1 MTTHPARLR
10 LLLAA
15 LALVVPAAAL
25 LHAEPSAG
33 SILPPAAQGTVDFRR
48 DIYPVLSARCFKC
61 HQGASASSGYR
72 LDLRAEL
79 LGETTGKPV
88 VAVGHSAASRLI
100 HLVAGLVPGKRMPQ
114 KAEPLTAREIG
125 LLRAWIDQ
133 GLKWDEALLPAV
145 VDTPKHWA
153 FRPVAVSESPRP
165 QNAAWVR
172 NPIDAFIA
180 ARHESKG
187 LTPAPEAPR
196 RTLIR
201 RLTLDLTGLPPT
213 PEEIEA
219 FVNDRP
225 ARLPDL
231 ASLPTGPAGAY
242 ERLVE
247 RLLTSPHHGERWAR
261 HWLDVA
267 RWAESEGYES
277 NHPRLY
283 TWRYRDWVVR
293 AFATDRP
300 YDQFVH
306 AQVAGDEMLPYR
318 DENLIATGFLAGARL
333 SSNEEDQGR
342 QRNDMLVDITNATA
356 NALLGLTMHC
366 AQCHSH
372 KFDPISARDYYRFQG
387 FFVKGQVANLALR
400 NPELWAAFEAARP
413 PEYEPALKLQLALFE
428 SARARLTER
437 ARKAL
442 SAEALEAL
450 AIPSERR
457 TPQQEKLARE
467 ADLKFQFTPNQ
478 IENAIAAEDKAL
490 YAELKKKLAAM
501 EKKMPDRPQTFGFYS
516 PATSPT
522 KIDVLPMKGFYPLPY
537 RPAELKS
544 ARPYLL
550 VSGEIHR
557 RGAAVDVGWPAVFGA
572 VKPDAVEKHP
582 RLALAGWLTSPRNP
596 LTARVW
602 VNRLWQYHF
611 GRGLVATPS
620 DFGLKGAPPTHPEL
634 LDWLAAELM
643 RSGWSTRHMHR
654 LIVTSAT
661 YRQSAQPHAGNSK
674 IDPDNKLWWRWAPR
688 RLEAEAVRDSMLA
701 VSGELDRRVGG
712 SSDLDSK
719 KSVRRSLYL
728 FQRRAN
734 MPAFQPLFDGPNAV
748 LESCAVR
755 HVSTVPLQAL
765 YLLNNEFSVARAK
778 AFAQRVL
785 ARAGEDRERQVSAA
799 FALALGRL
807 PDEADRAAA
816 RRFFAVPAEGEGGT
830 EPALVRFCQA
840 LLNVNEFVYLE

>member
-10 LLLAA
+10 ILLATLA
-15 LALVVPAAAL
+15 LAVPTAAL
-25 LHAEPSAG
+25 LRAG
-33 SILPPAAQGTVDFRR
+33 QGAGPKLPPAAQGTVDFRR
-48 DIYPVLSARCFKC
+48 EVYPLLSSRCFPC
-61 HQGASASSGYR
+61 HKGADASSGYR
-72 LDLRAEL
+72 LDLRGEL
-79 LGETTGKPV
+79 LGETTGKSA
-88 VAVGHSAASRLI
+88 VAVGNSADSRLI

-114 KAEPLTAREIG
+114 KGDPLTAREIG

-133 GLKWDEALLPAV
+133 GLKWDESLLPAV
-145 VDTPKHWA
+145 ASAPKHWA
-153 FRPVAVSESPRP
+153 FRPLLAAEPPRVK
-165 QNAAWVR
+165 NTTWVR

-180 ARHESKG
+180 ARHEAKG
-187 LTPAPEAPR
+187 LTPAAEASS

-213 PEEIEA
+213 PEEVEA
-219 FVNDRP
+219 FV
-225 ARLPDL
+225 
-231 ASLPTGPAGAY
+231 TGRADVAD

-277 NHPRLY
+277 NHVRPY
-283 TWRYRDWVVR
+283 AWRYRDWVVR
-293 AFATDRP
+293 ALTTDHPFDR
-300 YDQFVH
+300 FVRE
-306 AQVAGDEMLPYR
+306 QVAGDEMLPYR

-342 QRNDMLVDITNATA
+342 QRNDMLVDITNATG
-356 NALLGLTMHC
+356 NAFLGLTMHC

-400 NPELWAAFEAARP
+400 APELWAAFETARP
-413 PEYEPALKLQLALFE
+413 PEYEPAVKLQHALFE

-442 SAEALEAL
+442 SAEALQAL
-450 AIPSERR
+450 AIPSEKR

-490 YAELKKKLAAM
+490 YAELKKKLASM

-537 RPAELKS
+537 RPSELKS

-557 RGAAVDVGWPAVFGA
+557 RGPQVDVGWPAVFGP
-572 VKPDAVEKHP
+572 VKPDAIEKHP

-620 DFGLKGAPPTHPEL
+620 DFGLKGTPPTHPDL
-634 LDWLAAELM
+634 LDWLAAELV
-643 RSGWSTRHMHR
+643 RSGWSTRHIHR

-661 YRQSAQPHAGNSK
+661 YRQSSQPHAGNAK
-674 IDPDNKLWWRWAPR
+674 LDPDNKLWWSWSPR

-701 VSGELDRRVGG
+701 VSGELDRRAGG
-712 SSDLDSK
+712 PSDPDSK

-734 MPAFQPLFDGPNAV
+734 VPAFQPLFDGPNAV

-765 YLLNNEFSVARAK
+765 FLLNNEFSVARAK

-785 ARAGEDRERQVSAA
+785 ARAGEDRERQVSEA
-799 FALALGRL
+799 FALALGRP

-816 RRFFAVPAEGEGGT
+816 RRFFAVQAEGEGGM

-840 LLNVNEFVYLE
+840 LLNANEFVYLE